1 MDTAIK
7 HGIFNKMI
15 ADLNT
20 ANDNIEASAIISCT
34 GLPVCCSSLNK
45 TIDEDRVSAVTAAA
59 LAMGE
64 NTAKEMHYNSINHIL
79 IKTTDSYVLIQRAS
93 PDELVA
99 VVTPLNAP
107 IDDVSLSLERLF
119 TPPEDIIQH

>member
-20 ANDNIEASAIISCT
+20 ANDNIEASAVISCT
-34 GLPVCCSSLNK
+34 GLPVCSSLNK

-64 NTAKEMHYNSINHIL
+64 NTAKEMHYNLINHIL